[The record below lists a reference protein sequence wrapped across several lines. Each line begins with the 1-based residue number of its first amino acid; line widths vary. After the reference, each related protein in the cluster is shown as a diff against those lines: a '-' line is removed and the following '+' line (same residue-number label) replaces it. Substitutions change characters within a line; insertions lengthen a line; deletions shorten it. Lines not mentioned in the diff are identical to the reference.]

1 MNDSKHEVVPF
12 TQWLW
17 QNIMMR
23 FSCNSKIEIRVW
35 WFSMKSSRVK
45 NYASHRGKFVSAKRK
60 IALEIWKT
68 FQLGENIP
76 K

>member
-1 MNDSKHEVVPF
+1 
-12 TQWLW
+12 
-17 QNIMMR
+17 
-23 FSCNSKIEIRVW
+23 
-35 WFSMKSSRVK
+35 MKSSRVK

>member
-1 MNDSKHEVVPF
+1 
-12 TQWLW
+12 
-17 QNIMMR
+17 MMR

-45 NYASHRGKFVSAKRK
+45 NYASHRGKLVSAKRK